1 MSGFLRRALGALGNG
16 LKPSLREFL
25 RARAHFHAALPAGHR
40 PGNLVDTAAMT
51 KEARQE
57 LREALKAVR
66 SFSRASFAGFTGEI
80 W

>member
-1 MSGFLRRALGALGNG
+1 
-16 LKPSLREFL
+16 
-25 RARAHFHAALPAGHR
+25 
-40 PGNLVDTAAMT
+40 VDTAAMP